1 MDDEAFIGRIDN
13 ILTPRKFGTTYC
25 VAVVGYRRFIVTKGK
40 FYDGQEVVVIGKDCL
55 LPSDPNLEQLKS
67 YNIQFADDL
76 VSDGMIA
83 PMHIL
88 GGGRYPVGQDVT
100 KVLGIKPRVE
110 SHDIGDVQWKGIQN

>member
-1 MDDEAFIGRIDN
+1 MDDKAFIGKIDD
-13 ILTPRKFGTTYC
+13 ILILRKFSFNY
-25 VAVVGYRRFIVTKGK
+25 VAAMVGYRRFIVTKGK
-40 FYDGQEVVVIGKDCL
+40 FHREQEVVVIGRDCL

-100 KVLGIKPRVE
+100 QVLGIKARVE
-110 SHDIGDVQWKGIQN
+110 SHDIGDNNEKE